1 MKKLHTLKTA
11 LCLVLFVTVLSCNRN
26 TSQLSKVIEELNQQL
41 PRSLGQL
48 GEMTSVSINGN
59 FMEMVIEVNEDL
71 TNLEALRKSPDLM
84 HEGIEQ
90 MVTNGNVRGMDVII
104 NELIDSKLG
113 MKMVYI
119 GKTSHTE
126 VSVSVTP
133 KELKQLWSHKDDPK
147 NPDELLDA
155 QIRITNI
162 QLPID
167 LDNNMTMERFFREGN
182 YVVYYYTWD
191 DDMIDLLKG
200 SEKEMKEELVKYLNS
215 DDDPSV
221 VMLNN
226 ICKDAGVGLAYRYV
240 GREKGRE
247 ITIYINNDE
256 F

>member
-1 MKKLHTLKTA
+1 
-11 LCLVLFVTVLSCNRN
+11 
-26 TSQLSKVIEELNQQL
+26 
-41 PRSLGQL
+41 
-48 GEMTSVSINGN
+48 
-59 FMEMVIEVNEDL
+59 
-71 TNLEALRKSPDLM
+71 
-84 HEGIEQ
+84 
-90 MVTNGNVRGMDVII
+90 MVTNGNVRGMDAII

-119 GKTSHTE
+119 GKTSHMG

-133 KELKQLWSHKDDPK
+133 KELQQLWSHKDDPK
-147 NPDELLDA
+147 NPDELLDT

-167 LDNNMTMERFFREGN
+167 LDNNMTMERSFREGN

-215 DDDPSV
+215 DPSV
-221 VMLNN
+221 VMFNN